1 MNLEKFEE
9 NNFFI
14 CFQKVTLAV
23 SKVRHL
29 PHLPPL
35 RYGHEMKSST
45 WGFHLSS
52 VTTSILIPVV
62 FPRDQL
68 NRYAIFILRLAASRN
83 SCKLSLNF
91 IDALSHTCN

>member
-1 MNLEKFEE
+1 LVQNFEE
-9 NNFFI
+9 KKDFI
-14 CFQKVTLAV
+14 CFQKVTLSV

-52 VTTSILIPVV
+52 LKTSIPIPVV
-62 FPRDQL
+62 FPRDK
-68 NRYAIFILRLAASRN
+68 YGF
-83 SCKLSLNF
+83 
-91 IDALSHTCN
+91 

>member
-1 MNLEKFEE
+1 LKKKKD
-9 NNFFI
+9 FI

-29 PHLPPL
+29 PHLPPV

-52 VTTSILIPVV
+52 LTTSILIPVV

-68 NRYAIFILRLAASRN
+68 NRIRHFHFETRG
-83 SCKLSLNF
+83 
-91 IDALSHTCN
+91 